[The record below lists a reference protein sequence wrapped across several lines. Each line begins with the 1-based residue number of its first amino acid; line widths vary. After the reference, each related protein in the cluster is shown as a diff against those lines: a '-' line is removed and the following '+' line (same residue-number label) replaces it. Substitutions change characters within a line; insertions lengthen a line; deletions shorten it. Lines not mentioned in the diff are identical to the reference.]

1 MNTKGKS
8 MFAIFAVGLMLCAPL
23 AVTMADKDKE
33 SDAVVEPIGSAA
45 FIGFGA
51 GLIIG
56 LVVGAAIGYAVGHA
70 TSEGNDD
77 YGRTMEAYALATGLC
92 YAEPQIATSMLNY
105 AQLWGLTQEHWTR
118 QAELTAAANWSEN
131 AEYNP
136 NTILKASDAYLN
148 SAAMLAN
155 AGAQTD
161 TLFEDVGQ
169 RVSEWKDRDYNDES
183 KLKLVVSAGSS
194 TISYSSSDTVR
205 TVMGTVARNVQSGA
219 QAVYY
224 GGGSIYASEATTLVS
239 VTGYKV
245 NLQQGW
251 NELEPV
257 GTFAYGDIYYLT
269 PGLTFCGP
277 FMTVIDSKAAP
288 LDTGIAFIKDKE
300 CLLVSCNG
308 EVFSTDGKDSIET
321 TKGLMVRVVYD
332 GTASDEKVDCDYS
345 QVLVDYSK
353 LFKSIKSVQTETN
366 KAAKTIWNVYT
377 TMGQKCAL
385 LTTLSV
391 VNTYSEIQWSDGQR
405 EMVSY
410 MMLDELQKYWDSGK
424 DTLKGKSFD
433 MTPDSMSLICRG
445 NVKFYN
451 SESGDY
457 DVASGVAFTPIFY
470 KDTSLKV
477 GANTT
482 SDYCYIIIWGEC
494 DSLSTFDTAT
504 MDGATMLYA
513 PKGAVMN
520 ISEMK
525 LGDEFK
531 SSIDL
536 DCKQIDWID
545 PYHADDPGP
554 VPDIESNALATA
566 IQLILIILGGAL
578 MVLGFKR
585 GNYIMAIVGI
595 VIFVIGLLC
604 AGYIAGEIEKI
615 WPF

>member
-1 MNTKGKS
+1 
-8 MFAIFAVGLMLCAPL
+8 MFAVFAVGLMLCAPL
-23 AVTMADKDKE
+23 AVTMADEEKE
-33 SDAVVEPIGSAA
+33 SDAV
-45 FIGFGA
+45 IGFGA
-51 GLIIG
+51 GLILG
-56 LVVGAAIGYAVGHA
+56 LVIGAAIGYTVGHA
-70 TSEGNDD
+70 TSEGSDD
-77 YGRTMEAYALATGLC
+77 YARNAEANALSTGLNF
-92 YAEPQIATSMLNY
+92 AEPQIATSMLNY
-105 AQLWGLTQEHWTR
+105 SQLWGLTQEHWTR
-118 QAELTAAANWSEN
+118 QAELAAAANWSEN

-136 NTILKASDAYLN
+136 NTILKDSDAYLN
-148 SAAMLAN
+148 SASMLAN

-161 TLFEDVGQ
+161 TLFEDVGK
-169 RVSEWKDRDYNDES
+169 RVNEWSGKEYNDNS

-194 TISYSSSDTVR
+194 TISYSSADTVR

-239 VTGYKV
+239 VNGYKV

-251 NELEPV
+251 NESEPA

-277 FMTVIDSKAAP
+277 FMTVIDSKAAT

-308 EVFSTDGKDSIET
+308 DVFSTDGKDSIGT
-321 TKGLMVRVVYD
+321 DKGLMVKVVHD
-332 GTASDEKVDCDYS
+332 GSNSYDCDYS
-345 QVLVDYSK
+345 QALVDYSK

-377 TMGQKCAL
+377 TMGQKCAS

-424 DTLKGKSFD
+424 DQLKGKSFD

-477 GANTT
+477 GANST

-494 DSLSTFDTAT
+494 GSLSSFDTAT

-554 VPDIESNALATA
+554 VPDPESNDLAKA

-578 MVLGFKR
+578 MVLGFGR
-585 GNYIMAIVGI
+585 GNIITGIVGI
-595 VIFVIGLLC
+595 VFVAVGLLF
-604 AGYIAGEIEKI
+604 AGDIAGFIEKYLNWKNI